1 MGNNTRLKFGAI
13 IIAILIVAG
22 GAYWFSLD
30 KSVRY
35 IILNQPSQPNPLFWD
50 IKQRDAA
57 FQSLEML
64 NAIPYTVV
72 KKGSDVR
79 SLTITSPLPI
89 PAEQTEQYFAQQR
102 IAGLVVL
109 HKGELVYEQY
119 ALGLDNSRKWTSF
132 SVAKSFTSTL
142 VGAAIKDGFIQSL
155 DDTVAMYIPDLVG
168 SNYETVTIRQLLSMT
183 SGIEWNED
191 YTDPDS
197 DVNRFN
203 YSEPEPGVDATVS
216 YMRKLDRVHPAGSHW
231 RYSTGE
237 TNLIGVL
244 LREATQQT
252 LSDYLSEKIWQHT
265 GAAQDASWLLGA
277 TGHEISGCC
286 IQATVRD
293 YALFGDFILNGAMVG
308 GESILPEGYL
318 KAATTKQADI
328 GSDNAGY
335 GYQWW
340 TNDDGTFQ
348 GRGIFGQ
355 GIFIA
360 PDDELVI
367 AVNSNWPGAKV
378 PELSAARMS
387 MYRDIQALV
396 KASQ

>member
-1 MGNNTRLKFGAI
+1 MGNNTRLRFGVI

-50 IKQRDAA
+50 TKQRDAA

-89 PAEQTEQYFAQQR
+89 PAEQTEQYFAQHR

-203 YSEPEPGVDATVS
+203 YSEPEPGMDATVS

-265 GAAQDASWLLGA
+265 GAAQGASWLLGA

-335 GYQWW
+335 GFQWW

-387 MYRDIQALV
+387 MYRDIQAVV

>member
-1 MGNNTRLKFGAI
+1 MGNNTRLRFGVI

-50 IKQRDAA
+50 TKQRDAA

-102 IAGLVVL
+102 IAGLVIL

-203 YSEPEPGVDATVS
+203 YSEPEPGMDATVS

-265 GAAQDASWLLGA
+265 GAAQGASWLLGA

>member
-1 MGNNTRLKFGAI
+1 MGNNTRLKFGVI

-50 IKQRDAA
+50 TKQRDAA

-216 YMRKLDRVHPAGSHW
+216 YMRKLDRAHPAGSHW

-318 KAATTKQADI
+318 KAASTKQADI

-387 MYRDIQALV
+387 MYRDIQVLV